1 MVTVLNIPPSPSQL
15 SSSTTGVP
23 VIVVPSKDR
32 PLGSPSIEATIS
44 ASLSRL
50 VTVAGLIGTPCVHLG
65 LPGSSSTV
73 SITLLS
79 TFTSGS
85 ASSVSA
91 AGVFT
96 LTITIALLFL
106 SIPSTE
112 NSSTALVIPFL
123 DRSGFCNSL
132 TFTEP
137 SAGMLLNLAL

>member
-1 MVTVLNIPPSPSQL
+1 MVTVLNIPSSPSQL

-23 VIVVPSKDR
+23 VIVVPSNDR

-79 TFTSGS
+79 TLTSGRFSVGSVVPGVTGFSVFPLLFSTSCLS
-85 ASSVSA
+85 ASVPDSLNVTNSA
-91 AGVFT
+91 CG
-96 LTITIALLFL
+96 AL
-106 SIPSTE
+106 
-112 NSSTALVIPFL
+112 
-123 DRSGFCNSL
+123 GFSSL
-132 TFTEP
+132 TTVYLTF
-137 SAGMLLNLAL
+137 LLTGV